1 MEIFLKLRSKIPI
14 YEQIISQVQQHIVSG
29 KLTDGAQILSIRA
42 LAKTLQVSVIT
53 VQKAY
58 EELQRKG
65 LIESLSG
72 RGTYIK
78 ASTTA
83 AIVEEYWDK
92 INHHLSQALTL
103 AKDSGIRPQVVVAQ
117 LTSLANIKEEDKHR
131 GK

>member
-1 MEIFLKLRSKIPI
+1 MEIFLKLRSKTPI
-14 YEQIISQVQQHIVSG
+14 YEQIITQTQQQIVSG
-29 KLTDGAQILSIRA
+29 KLKDGTQIPSIRA

-78 ASTTA
+78 APTTA
-83 AIVEEYWDK
+83 SIVEEYWDK
-92 INHHLSQALTL
+92 INHHLSQALSL

-117 LTSLANIKEEDKHR
+117 LNSLANINQEEK
-131 GK
+131 K